1 MMANVKITTIKAN
14 KEKCVSFLELNK
26 KDLGMVKESLGSAI
40 EFLDRA
46 LIESWCVFDL
56 KIKNIYQNGH
66 LRIKD

>member
-46 LIESWCVFDL
+46 LIES
-56 KIKNIYQNGH
+56 
-66 LRIKD
+66 